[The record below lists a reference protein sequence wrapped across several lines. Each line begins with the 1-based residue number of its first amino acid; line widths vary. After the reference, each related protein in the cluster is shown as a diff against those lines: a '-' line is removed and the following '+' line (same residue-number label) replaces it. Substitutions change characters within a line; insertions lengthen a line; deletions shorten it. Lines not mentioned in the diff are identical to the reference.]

1 MLDNRS
7 REAAEALAL
16 QALSFLARDPQR
28 IGGFLAS
35 SGLDADQLRL
45 AVQEPGFFAAVLGHL
60 MSDEP
65 MLLMF
70 AEDAGVEPRAIP
82 AAHRMLSGPV
92 YEP

>member
-1 MLDNRS
+1 MLDDRS

-35 SGLDADQLRL
+35 SGLDPDQLRL
-45 AVQEPGFFAAVLGHL
+45 AAQEPGFFAAVLGHL

-82 AAHRMLSGPV
+82 AAHRMLNGPV

>member
-1 MLDNRS
+1 MLDDRT
-7 REAAEALAL
+7 RDAAEALAL

-28 IGGFLAS
+28 IGGFLLS
-35 SGLDADQLRL
+35 SGLEADQLRL
-45 AVQEPGFFAAVLGHL
+45 AAQEPGFFAAVLGHL

-70 AEDAGVEPRAIP
+70 SEDAGVDPQTIS
-82 AAHRMLSGPV
+82 AAHRMLNGPA